1 MAIFVKIFSNMT
13 AIAVLPI
20 KTATPQT
27 PKRIS
32 WEDFKRRYLSRDDEY
47 TYEWVNGQVEKTKRA
62 MDYSQVFIMD
72 NLLNFFEQLK
82 NQGKVTGRLAVEV
95 DTLFLKNHRRPDICY
110 LSQDQIKASRNGDA
124 PLPEFVIEIIS
135 NNDKA
140 KRVQTK
146 MLDYW
151 RAEVPVIWHIY
162 PDLEIVHIY
171 HGRNM
176 AVLMGEEICSA
187 APILPDFAL
196 SVKDIFK

>member
-1 MAIFVKIFSNMT
+1 MAIFVKIFQNMT
-13 AIAVLPI
+13 ATAVLPI
-20 KTATPQT
+20 KIATPQS

-32 WEDFKRRYLSRDDEY
+32 WEDFNHRYLSRDDEY
-47 TYEWVNGQVEKTKRA
+47 TYEWVNGLVEKTRRS

-72 NLLNFFEQLK
+72 NLLNFFEELK

-95 DTLFLKNHRRPDICY
+95 DTFFLKNHRRPDICY

-140 KRVQTK
+140 KRVQAK

-171 HGRNM
+171 HGKNCE
-176 AVLMGEEICSA
+176 VFMGGQICSA
-187 APILPDFAL
+187 APVLPDFAI
-196 SVKDIFK
+196 SIKDIFK